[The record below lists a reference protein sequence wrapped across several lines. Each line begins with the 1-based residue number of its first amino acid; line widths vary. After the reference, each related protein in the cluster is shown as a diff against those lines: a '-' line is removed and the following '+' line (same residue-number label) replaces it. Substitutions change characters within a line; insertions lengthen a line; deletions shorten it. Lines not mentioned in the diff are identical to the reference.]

1 VVERADRVGCVSTAG
16 FLGAL
21 VTTLLASL
29 WFSRYLSQYQ
39 WLVCPRKDLTILK
52 WLHCEPANTF
62 RALPATE
69 TFAPLPGFVRHAV
82 LAALPKGTTIMPI
95 QLHALSFAVRA
106 AGALDLFHKSANG
119 SLTRFACTQ
128 MFAAVIAP
136 FGGFFASGFKRALRV
151 KDFGDSIPGH
161 GGLTDRMDCQVVMA
175 VFSYIYIDSIVGL
188 GCVSLGVAR
197 LAGER
202 RADILPT
209 QGCDG
214 GRAGRESRAA
224 VRRRQA

>member
-1 VVERADRVGCVSTAG
+1 M
-16 FLGAL
+16 GAL

-69 TFAPLPGFVRHAV
+69 TFAPLPGFVRNAV
-82 LAALPKGTTIMPI
+82 LAALPEGTTIMPI

-106 AGALDLFHKSANG
+106 AAAPAPSVCLHESTNG
-119 SLTRFACTQ
+119 SLTRFARAK

-188 GCVSLGVAR
+188 GCVPLDNAR
-197 LAGER
+197 LER
-202 RADILPT
+202 SAPR
-209 QGCDG
+209 
-214 GRAGRESRAA
+214 
-224 VRRRQA
+224 